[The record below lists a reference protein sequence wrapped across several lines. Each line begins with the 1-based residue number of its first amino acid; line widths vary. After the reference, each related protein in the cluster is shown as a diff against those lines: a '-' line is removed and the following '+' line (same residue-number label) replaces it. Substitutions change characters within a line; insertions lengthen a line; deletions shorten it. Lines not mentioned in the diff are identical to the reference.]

1 MDDGRQRRYPQH
13 ILNANIQN
21 MLNSRRGVN
30 PYQSRR
36 RSLIKPILS
45 IPFLIVAYYAYRLSF
60 NANPLT
66 VLDLG
71 IRPTVETLL
80 TEDYG
85 FHLSAHPKD
94 RQDRFP
100 AVEERVRAN
109 SVSCQITYHFYLCIL
124 PKSFLLK
131 YHS

>member
-1 MDDGRQRRYPQH
+1 MPPTP
-13 ILNANIQN
+13 
-21 MLNSRRGVN
+21 RRGFN

-45 IPFLIVAYYAYRLSF
+45 IPFLIVGYYAYRLSF

-71 IRPTVETLL
+71 INPTVETLL

-100 AVEERVRAN
+100 SVEERVRAI
-109 SVSCQITYHFYLCIL
+109 SVSCQIAYHFIFAFYQKASSKMPL
-124 PKSFLLK
+124 
-131 YHS
+131 H